1 MTQGVQLKSSVLP
14 CGVCVP
20 TWRVLASHV
29 PSSPQQ
35 SGSHPVF
42 CLPSLPTWRIQPRGV
57 RGARPSGTP
66 VCCLSADFPVVSPGE
81 ELIYLDPHTT
91 QPAVELTD
99 SCFIA
104 DESFHCRHPPSRM
117 SIGELDPSIAVVR
130 PRPSC
135 LLGPWGRRS
144 EPVRAQSCSSRMEGQ
159 VSASRMCF
167 QCIGVGVTFTWLRGH
182 RAQKG

>member
-1 MTQGVQLKSSVLP
+1 MRGL
-14 CGVCVP
+14 CP

-42 CLPSLPTWRIQPRGV
+42 CLLPLPTWRIQPRGV

-91 QPAVELTD
+91 QPAVEFTD

-104 DESFHCRHPPSRM
+104 DESFHCQHPPSRM

-130 PRPSC
+130 PRLSC
-135 LLGPWGRRS
+135 LLGTWGWRAGVQSRS
-144 EPVRAQSCSSRMEGQ
+144 VLSPALLGRKARSPT
-159 VSASRMCF
+159 SRMCF
-167 QCIGVGVTFTWLRGH
+167 QCIGSRCHVHMVSRARGTE
-182 RAQKG
+182 GLVMS